1 MIALLRLLEDNDTD
15 ALNILADLND
25 AFEGH
30 NQKDDLLVLEANINN
45 FAFKEAMG
53 ALNEIAQKMNI
64 LLR

>member
-30 NQKDDLLVLEANINN
+30 NQKMICL
-45 FAFKEAMG
+45 FWR
-53 ALNEIAQKMNI
+53 QTSTI
-64 LLR
+64 LRLKRQWAH